1 VEQTAVPKT
10 TGRTIHSAFLY
21 DLLLWFVS
29 FGEEQKFRAKALDLA
44 ELQTGESV
52 LDIGCGTGTLAI
64 AAKRRV
70 GREGSVHGID
80 ASPEMIARAE
90 KKAKKAGAEV
100 RFKNTLAEALPFSDA
115 QFDVVL
121 STVMLHHLPRK
132 IRQQCSQ
139 EIRRVLKPGG
149 RLLAIDFA
157 NPAGKERRSVL
168 TGFHRH
174 GHVNFPEVIAMLNDA
189 GLKCVKSGPVGFGG
203 LQFVLA
209 TPSASL
215 VRSTQQGKSYE

>member
-1 VEQTAVPKT
+1 MTTIAEQPAVSKT
-10 TGRTIHSAFLY
+10 TGRLIHWAFPY
-21 DLLLWFVS
+21 DLLLWFIS
-29 FGEEQKFRAKALDLA
+29 FGREQKFRGKALDLA
-44 ELQTGESV
+44 ELKPGESV
-52 LDIGCGTGTLAI
+52 LDVGCGTGTLAI

-70 GREGSVHGID
+70 GPGGSVSGID

-90 KKAKKAGAEV
+90 KKARKAGTEV
-100 RFKNTLAEALPFSDA
+100 RFKNALAEALPFSPA

-132 IRQQCSQ
+132 VQQQCAL

-149 RLLAIDFA
+149 RVLAIDFA
-157 NPAGKERRSVL
+157 NSANEERGSFL

-174 GHVNFPEVIAMLNDA
+174 GRVNFPEVIAMLSDA
-189 GLKCVKSGPVGFGG
+189 GLNCVKSGPVGFGE

-209 TPSASL
+209 TTPVA
-215 VRSTQQGKSYE
+215 T